1 MTVALKEVEK
11 QRQRMVAAEL
21 CIAEISLAVNEPGS
35 ATNIPQFIVTLKKAL
50 DDHLARRALQQELN
64 KEK

>member
-21 CIAEISLAVNEPGS
+21 CIAEISLIMKEPGP
-35 ATNIPQFIVTLKKAL
+35 AADAVLGIEKAL